1 MDSVAVSI
9 VKLLLAHPSFAI
21 FVEVATLLLIALMWK
36 FGVSKIGKKLS
47 LIEEKADKHHTE
59 STNRGVQTEAT
70 KDAVME
76 LKGLLA
82 GMSNRSGLK

>member
-9 VKLLLAHPSFAI
+9 VKLLLVHPTYNI
-21 FVEVATLLLIALMWK
+21 FVGVATLLLIALMWK
-36 FGVSKIGKKLS
+36 FGVLKISKKLS
-47 LIEEKADKHHTE
+47 LMEEKADKHHTE